1 MRSKYFRIAALS
13 ISLTFCFPAVAQYV
27 APPPEVIA
35 KLTPVYHEGRKVYF
49 YKGHWHYQPSQT
61 GPWQNGDS
69 LHVEKAHPKEAAA
82 AKASATKAE
91 KKTTK

>member
-1 MRSKYFRIAALS
+1 MRFKFFRIAALS
-13 ISLTFCFPAVAQYV
+13 ISLTFCVPVVAQYV
-27 APPPEVIA
+27 ASPPEVIA
-35 KLTPVYHEGRKVYF
+35 KLTPV
-49 YKGHWHYQPSQT
+49 QPSET

-82 AKASATKAE
+82 AKASAAKAE